1 MRIKG
6 SLTKGSLIALA
17 VALIP
22 VTAVSAQKI
31 TPGSTCKVLNQ
42 KVIYQNKTYSCV
54 KSGKKLIWNKGVAVK
69 TPTPTPTP
77 TPAPTSTPTATPTP
91 TPTPT
96 SFNNLV
102 VNYKGIAIAAWT
114 STQAMIQKA
123 GEAFSSGSIF
133 IGPDTNAT
141 NSEAKVDFAIA
152 SKMWALYNQPKQFVA
167 LYYGFSDIQWAK
179 STGAQQVGKN
189 IDFVVDMNC
198 SILRCNGANA
208 NISNPYLLNFG
219 VSKQNTQ
226 AYFTNG
232 GIEFHEFT
240 HLVQYAQFDGN
251 QVGLNSFSKMPCWF
265 REGQAHLAGITG
277 AASTFAEYEKNRK
290 DLLNAGT
297 GGLITDFEKET
308 IVNFFNNSCS
318 DTSGHV
324 YDVGYFGL
332 EALASLKGS
341 GSTMDVLKL
350 MNSGLTFEASFQNVY
365 GVPLS
370 EAIPVISE
378 AVSLQFKQHKN
389 LIKP

>member
-1 MRIKG
+1 MRIRG
-6 SLTKGSLIALA
+6 SLAQGLLISLA
-17 VALIP
+17 VLLIP
-22 VTAVSAQKI
+22 VSAVSAQKI
-31 TPGSTCKVLNQ
+31 SPGSTCKVLNQ
-42 KVIYQNKTYSCV
+42 KVVYQNKTYACV

-77 TPAPTSTPTATPTP
+77 APTSTPTATSTP

-114 STQAMIQKA
+114 STQGMIQKA
-123 GEAFSSGSIF
+123 GEAFTTGTIL

-141 NSEAKVDFAIA
+141 NSEAKVDFATA
-152 SKMWALYNQPKQFVA
+152 SKMWALYDQPKQFVA

-179 STGAQQVGKN
+179 STGAQLVGNN
-189 IDFVVDMNC
+189 IDFLVDMNC
-198 SILRCNGANA
+198 SISRCNGANA

-240 HLVQYAQFDGN
+240 HLVQYAQFNGN
-251 QVGLNSFSKMPCWF
+251 QVGLNSFSRMPCWF

-290 DLLNAGT
+290 DWLNAGT

-332 EALASLKGS
+332 EALASLKGTA
-341 GSTMDVLKL
+341 STMDVLKL
-350 MNSGLTFEASFQNVY
+350 MNSGLPFEASFQSVY
-365 GVPLS
+365 GVTLS
-370 EAIPVISE
+370 EAIPIISE

-389 LIKP
+389 LNKR

>member
-1 MRIKG
+1 MRIRG
-6 SLTKGSLIALA
+6 SLAQGLSISLA
-17 VALIP
+17 VLLIP
-22 VTAVSAQKI
+22 VSAVSAQKI
-31 TPGSTCKVLNQ
+31 SPGSTCKVLYQ
-42 KVIYQNKTYSCV
+42 KVVYQNKTYACV

-77 TPAPTSTPTATPTP
+77 APTSTPTATSTP

-114 STQAMIQKA
+114 STQDMIQKA
-123 GEAFSSGSIF
+123 GEAFTTGTIL
-133 IGPDTNAT
+133 IGLDTNAT
-141 NSEAKVDFAIA
+141 NSEAKVDFATA
-152 SKMWALYNQPKQFVA
+152 SKMWALYDQPKQFVA

-290 DLLNAGT
+290 DWLNVGT

-332 EALASLKGS
+332 EALASLKGTA
-341 GSTMDVLKL
+341 STMDVLKL
-350 MNSGLTFEASFQNVY
+350 MNSGLPFEASFQSVY
-365 GVPLS
+365 GVTLS
-370 EAIPVISE
+370 EAIPIISE

-389 LIKP
+389 LNKR

>member
-1 MRIKG
+1 
-6 SLTKGSLIALA
+6 
-17 VALIP
+17 
-22 VTAVSAQKI
+22 
-31 TPGSTCKVLNQ
+31 
-42 KVIYQNKTYSCV
+42 
-54 KSGKKLIWNKGVAVK
+54 
-69 TPTPTPTP
+69 
-77 TPAPTSTPTATPTP
+77 
-91 TPTPT
+91 
-96 SFNNLV
+96 

-123 GEAFSSGSIF
+123 GEAFSSGSIL
-133 IGPDTNAT
+133 IGPDTIAT
-141 NSEAKVDFAIA
+141 NSEAKVDFATA
-152 SKMWALYNQPKQFVA
+152 SKMWALYNQPQQFVA

-189 IDFVVDMNC
+189 VDFEVGMNC

-226 AYFTNG
+226 AYFTSG

-240 HLVQYAQFDGN
+240 HLVQYAQFNGN
-251 QVGLNSFSKMPCWF
+251 QVGLNSFFKMPCWF

-290 DLLNAGT
+290 DWLNTGT

-308 IVNFFNNSCS
+308 IMNFFNNSCS

-332 EALASLKGS
+332 EALASLKGT